1 MRLRYLSLL
10 FIPAFTILAM
20 YVSGEKVAD
29 SFEASKE
36 MIVLRKM
43 GHEILLNAGD
53 KHSRVLPIRKISE
66 QEFRISFEKPVT
78 LLPDSLVKIITKI
91 AREHQLAE
99 FSVNVLD
106 CQERETV
113 YGFDISTS
121 KPGNTMVPCLERALP
136 KDCYHI
142 SLLFPKQRSA
152 GSLYHIA
159 AALLLAASL
168 FFVFWL
174 RTNKKPAPDLTA
186 PKEGIPLGNYLFYPE
201 QQLLALNGENTPLT
215 HKESKLLSILAS
227 TPNTVAER
235 NLLQQEVWEKE
246 GVIVT
251 RSLDMFISKLR
262 KKLGGDPNIRIVN
275 VHGKGYKLQV
285 G

>member
-10 FIPAFTILAM
+10 FIPAFTILAL

-43 GHEILLNAGD
+43 GHEILLNTGD
-53 KHSRVLPIRKISE
+53 KHSRVMPIRKISE
-66 QEFRISFEKPVT
+66 QEFRISFEKPLT
-78 LLPDSLVKIITKI
+78 LLPDSLVKIITRI
-91 AREHQLAE
+91 AMEHRLAE

-106 CQERETV
+106 CRQKETI
-113 YGFDISTS
+113 YGFAISS
-121 KPGNTMVPCLERALP
+121 SRPENNIISCLDRPLP

-142 SLLFPKQRSA
+142 SLLFPKQQST
-152 GSLYHIA
+152 GYHYFIGA
-159 AALLLAASL
+159 AFLLAASL
-168 FFVFWL
+168 FFVL
-174 RTNKKPAPDLTA
+174 RARNKKKLESDVTPAKA
-186 PKEGIPLGNYLFYPE
+186 GVIVGNYVFYPE
-201 QQLLALNGENTPLT
+201 LQLLALNGENIPLT

-227 TPNTVAER
+227 TPNTVVER

-262 KKLGGDPNIRIVN
+262 KKLAGDPNIRIVN
-275 VHGKGYKLQV
+275 AHGKGYKLELS
-285 G
+285 